1 MESWRF
7 AWGDDPLILR
17 RLPEGL
23 NRDDAAIDSAS
34 LSLDDQA
41 NVITLAGAH
50 GVIVPAVR
58 ARLAPEDGLGEGFV
72 MACAPGE
79 ALPQVLLRDA
89 AYGDALAGL
98 PRQWAAQLAAI
109 HAIDPALLPA
119 SFTYRSPAD
128 MLSDLEAQWRA
139 LGGRSPIYA
148 LAFGWLE
155 RALPRPVE
163 PRLCH
168 GDFRM
173 GNLLITADGLSAV
186 LDWELAHLGDPV
198 QDLAFGCIPS
208 WRFGRY
214 DKVLGGF
221 GQPQD
226 MLHHYS
232 ALTGQTVDP
241 ARFRFWLVYSCLWW
255 GICCLIMADIW
266 RRGDDSGPERL
277 VIGRRVSEVEVDLLL
292 MLTDDLSAPD
302 VPFKW
307 PSLEPVAETGVPSD
321 AALIDAVSRWL
332 DATVAGKASGHE
344 KFEAKVAVNALGMA
358 ARGATHGAAFA
369 AAQAVRLNELGCSDQ
384 ALLKQLRT
392 DPASVTPE
400 IHRHL
405 RMLAM
410 ENCLIDQPR
419 YAGLAKARELWSLH
433 VT

>member
-7 AWGDDPLILR
+7 SWGDDALILR

-41 NVITLAGAH
+41 NVIDLAGAQ

-58 ARLAPEDGLGEGFV
+58 ARLAPDDGLGEGFV

-109 HAIDPALLPA
+109 HAIDPAQLPA
-119 SFTYRSPAD
+119 SFTYRSPAV
-128 MLSDLEAQWRA
+128 MLADLEAQWSA
-139 LGGRSPIYA
+139 LGGNSPVYA

-221 GQPQD
+221 GQPED
-226 MLHHYS
+226 MLRHYS

-241 ARFRFWLVYSCLWW
+241 DRFRFWLVHSCLWW

-266 RRGDDSGPERL
+266 RRGDGSGPERL

-292 MLTDDLSAPD
+292 MLADDLPAPD
-302 VPFKW
+302 VPLDW
-307 PSLEPVAETGVPSD
+307 PSLEPANETGVPSD

-332 DATVAGKASGHE
+332 DTSVAGKVSGHE

-358 ARGATHGAAFA
+358 VRGATHGAAFA
-369 AAQAVRLNELGCSDQ
+369 AAQAVRLHDLGCSDQ
-384 ALLKQLRT
+384 ALVKQLHT
-392 DPASVTPE
+392 DPASVTPQ
-400 IHRHL
+400 IHQHL

-419 YAGLAKARELWSLH
+419 YAGLAKAREVWSLS
-433 VT
+433 VS